1 MIQYTMAQWDKLL
14 ESSIAK
20 IKELSKL
27 KGGEYAGDHDR
38 LANFRDEA
46 KALDLHMETI
56 WCVYVNKYWAA
67 VKQYVKDLQHG
78 TTRPRMESIS
88 GRLDDIIVYSLLF
101 KAMIEE
107 RKKLEDTSFERM
119 TEEDLMAGLEELTR
133 ELILD

>member
-1 MIQYTMAQWDKLL
+1 MAQWDKLL

-27 KGGEYAGDHDR
+27 KGAEYAGDNDR

-46 KALDLHMETI
+46 KALDLSMETI
-56 WCVYVNKYWAA
+56 WCVYTNKHWNA

-78 TTRPRMESIS
+78 VTRPRMESIS

-107 RKKLEDTSFERM
+107 RENCRPLEPGERSVKIAA
-119 TEEDLMAGLEELTR
+119 LWNQVR
-133 ELILD
+133 